1 MVSAVFD
8 GLSERSRFLR
18 YHTPVPRLTGPMG
31 RYLSAV
37 RAGEHEVLV
46 AEVRGRPVGLARW
59 IRDPERPELAE
70 FSVEVVD
77 DFHRRGIGGSLLRLA
92 SDTAAAC
99 GITALRCHVHPE
111 NTVMHAWLGRRGAPR
126 RYVNHSAHDDGPVYQ
141 VPTGSNAGASRG
153 TGPGPDRATTP
164 IIRLST
170 ELSSDEGRLA
180 C

>member
-31 RYLSAV
+31 RHLSAV
-37 RAGEHEVLV
+37 RPGEHEVLV

-59 IRDPERPELAE
+59 IRDPQQPEVAE

-77 DFHRRGIGGSLLRLA
+77 AYHRRGIGGSLLRLA
-92 SDTAAAC
+92 CDTAATC
-99 GITALRCHVHPE
+99 GIAHLRCHVHPD
-111 NTVMHAWLGRRGAPR
+111 NAVMHAWLGSRGAPR
-126 RYVNHSAHDDGPVYQ
+126 CRRDGSAYDDAPVYQ

-153 TGPGPDRATTP
+153 AGPGPDLATTP
-164 IIRLST
+164 ITRLST